1 MEFSAN
7 LAVLDRVLA
16 SGEIIWTDEE
26 QKNTPC
32 EQLRGTVIVSHGGG
46 FVMRA
51 GHEGFHTARRFLD
64 LGFNVAVLTYRLAP
78 YTRMDALADIQRAVR
93 LLRANREHLHI
104 SDRIALLGYSA
115 GGMLSAN
122 GATHYDAG
130 NPQADDPVERQ
141 SCRPDAAVLCMMRL
155 PRLRSRAGCLKI
167 PSAMAGRSGFVWRQ
181 RRTSP
186 PTRRR
191 FSSGRPSRTI
201 RATGW
206 PWLKS

>member
-32 EQLRGTVIVSHGGG
+32 EQL
-46 FVMRA
+46 
-51 GHEGFHTARRFLD
+51 
-64 LGFNVAVLTYRLAP
+64 
-78 YTRMDALADIQRAVR
+78 
-93 LLRANREHLHI
+93 HI

-115 GGMLSAN
+115 GGMLLAN

-141 SCRPDAAVLCMMRL
+141 SCRPDAVVLCMMRL

-191 FSSGRPSRTI
+191 FSSGRLSLTI
-201 RATGW
+201 RDTDW
-206 PWLKS
+206 PMPKS